1 MLLADGFE
9 KAFIGIAH
17 RACQEDV
24 VAYDYDKC
32 IAILCERDGME
43 YDEAVEFFWFNTL
56 GAWVGD
62 KTPVFIKP
70 MTGIEEL
77 YDDEL

>member
-9 KAFIGIAH
+9 KAFVGVAH

-32 IAILCERDGME
+32 IAILCERDGMD
-43 YDEAVEFFWFNTL
+43 YDDAVEFFWFNTL
-56 GAWVGD
+56 GS
-62 KTPVFIKP
+62 
-70 MTGIEEL
+70 
-77 YDDEL
+77 

>member
-32 IAILCERDGME
+32 IAVLCERDGMAYE
-43 YDEAVEFFWFNTL
+43 EAVEFFWFNTL

-62 KTPVFIKP
+62 KTPVFIKQ
-70 MTGIEEL
+70 MTDIEEL
-77 YDDEL
+77 YDD

>member
-9 KAFIGIAH
+9 EAFVGVAH

-24 VAYDYDKC
+24 AAYDYDKC

-43 YDEAVEFFWFNTL
+43 YDDAVEFFSFNTL
-56 GAWVGD
+56 GSWVGD
-62 KTPVFIKP
+62 KTPIFIKT
-70 MTGIEEL
+70 MSSI
-77 YDDEL
+77 

>member
-9 KAFIGIAH
+9 EAFVGVAH
-17 RACQEDV
+17 RARQEDV

-43 YDEAVEFFWFNTL
+43 YDDAVEFFWFNTL

-62 KTPVFIKP
+62 KTPIFIKA
-70 MTGIEEL
+70 MSNIKEL
-77 YDDEL
+77 Y

>member
-62 KTPVFIKP
+62 KTPIFIKP
-70 MTGIEEL
+70 MADIEEL
-77 YDDEL
+77 YDEEI

>member
-9 KAFIGIAH
+9 KAFVGVAH

-32 IAILCERDGME
+32 IAILCERDGMD
-43 YDEAVEFFWFNTL
+43 YDDAVEFFWFNTL
-56 GAWVGD
+56 GSWVGD
-62 KTPVFIKP
+62 KTPIFIKA
-70 MTGIEEL
+70 MSGIEEL
-77 YDDEL
+77 YEEDV

>member
-9 KAFIGIAH
+9 EAFVGVAH

-43 YDEAVEFFWFNTL
+43 YDDAVEFFSFNTL
-56 GAWVGD
+56 GSWVGD
-62 KTPVFIKP
+62 KTPIFIKT
-70 MTGIEEL
+70 MSSIEEL
-77 YDDEL
+77 YEKDV